1 MTTIEQ
7 ETNDIIVKLSYA
19 ELEQVVQDHET
30 VIKNAAIMLG
40 KQKKIIEDL
49 KKHLEFN
56 LKILA
61 DIEIENMKLK
71 DAQ

>member
-1 MTTIEQ
+1 MNTIEQ
-7 ETNDIIVKLSYA
+7 ETDDIIVKLSYA

-49 KKHLEFN
+49 KKHLEYN
-56 LKILA
+56 LKLLA
-61 DIEIENMKLK
+61 DMEIENMKLK

>member
-1 MTTIEQ
+1 MTTMEQ

-49 KKHLEFN
+49 KKHLEYN
-56 LKILA
+56 LKLLA
-61 DIEIENMKLK
+61 DMEIENMKLK

>member
-1 MTTIEQ
+1 MTTMEQ